1 MRATDRTMRREQL
14 TVVSVVAA
22 IVLIACV
29 ALLWPPST
37 PGAPPEASSSEFS
50 ETQDGMGQQAPVP
63 EFDRTP
69 AQPASIDRGTNREE
83 PVGDGA
89 SPLAP
94 SLQRQVEEII
104 LQMRNPVVPK
114 ESVYRTLD
122 RVDDVSRN
130 PAFNPDGKTLT
141 LEQRVRLAKLVDE
154 QNNQFQ
160 NAGDVHRDEHVDAS
174 LSALKSNQYVC
185 IEMGATAAENQQRV
199 SKAKESLSLRFG
211 KERRD
216 WRCNQSFRSSSDGES
231 WIVLVW
237 YTAFQHPGPFESAD
251 ALVKTLL
258 QKDKNYR
265 RFFANLH

>member
-50 ETQDGMGQQAPVP
+50 ETQDGMGQQALVP
-63 EFDRTP
+63 DVDRTP
-69 AQPASIDRGTNREE
+69 APPASIDRGTNREE
-83 PVGDGA
+83 SVGDRA

>member
-1 MRATDRTMRREQL
+1 MRREQL
-14 TVVSVVAA
+14 TAACVVAA
-22 IVLIACV
+22 LVLIASA
-29 ALLWPPST
+29 ALLWPSASPE
-37 PGAPPEASSSEFS
+37 APPEASSSEFS
-50 ETQDGMGQQAPVP
+50 DAQNSKAQQAPVP
-63 EFDRTP
+63 KFERTP
-69 AQPASIDRGTNREE
+69 AQPASTDRGATQEE

-104 LQMRNPVVPK
+104 LQMRNPLVPE

-122 RVDDVSRN
+122 RVDDVSKN

-141 LEQRVRLAKLVDE
+141 IEQRVHLAKLVDE

-160 NAGDVHRDEHVDAS
+160 NAGDVQREAHVDAS
-174 LSALKSNQYVC
+174 LSALRSNQFVY
-185 IEMGATAAENQQRV
+185 IEMGANVAENREKV

-211 KERRD
+211 KELRD
-216 WRCNQSFRSSSDGES
+216 WRCNESFRSSTDGES

-237 YTAFQHPGPFESAD
+237 YAAFQHPGPFGTAD
-251 ALVKTLL
+251 ALVETLL
-258 QKDKNYR
+258 EKDENYR